1 MLEIFLG
8 RATNEVS
15 RTLYKYSYCD
25 VSRLSRVFWMTL
37 DGLRWVHKPNSPVL
51 CASSRRG
58 YKNLGE
64 KSGTVFFK
72 FRAML
77 VFATNRPS
85 EA

>member
-1 MLEIFLG
+1 M
-8 RATNEVS
+8 A
-15 RTLYKYSYCD
+15 
-25 VSRLSRVFWMTL
+25 L
-37 DGLRWVHKPNSPVL
+37 DGVRWVHKPNSPVL

-64 KSGTVFFK
+64 KFGTVFFQ

-85 EA
+85 EAEKVSYCVLGVIVELLSSLPNISHAISLIYNG